1 MEKGWLNHQPFVLD
15 SIEDRGTG
23 VHQRGC
29 GDAGV
34 AQTGIVVAAEIICA
48 DAMTGQACLY
58 VSHKFGERCREACLL
73 EISRLNCSTALVAH
87 NYLDTNIE
95 VKHGVFDGT
104 G

>member
-15 SIEDRGTG
+15 SIEDRCTG

-34 AQTGIVVAAEIICA
+34 AQTGIVVAAEVIGTN
-48 DAMTGQACLY
+48 AMTGKACLY
-58 VSHKFGERCREACLL
+58 VSNKLGERCREACLL
-73 EISRLNCSTALVAH
+73 EISRLDCSAALMAH
-87 NYLDTNIE
+87 NYQDTNIE

>member
-1 MEKGWLNHQPFVLD
+1 MKKGWLNHQPFVLD

-23 VHQRGC
+23 VHQRVC

-34 AQTGIVVAAEIICA
+34 AQTGIVVAAEVIGA

-58 VSHKFGERCREACLL
+58 VSHKFGERCREVCLL
-73 EISRLNCSTALVAH
+73 EISRLDCSTALMTH
-87 NYLDTNIE
+87 NDQDSNIE
-95 VKHGVFDGT
+95 VKHGVLDGT

>member
-15 SIEDRGTG
+15 SIEDWGTG

-34 AQTGIVVAAEIICA
+34 AQTGIVVAAEVIGTN
-48 DAMTGQACLY
+48 AMTGKACLY
-58 VSHKFGERCREACLL
+58 VSNKLGERCREACLL
-73 EISRLNCSTALVAH
+73 EISRLDCSAALMAH
-87 NYLDTNIE
+87 NYQDTNIE